1 MYYRIKQ
8 FLLLV
13 GDAAML
19 YAGFYLGVAL
29 RYQEW
34 VPRDL
39 FTLLPPTSQLF
50 AGAVVILFI
59 IGLYDIGRVKNS
71 RVLYQK
77 ILLSAGIWVL
87 LAIIYFYVKITALV
101 TPKTTL
107 LSITLGSFGLLALW
121 RAFYNHFLSTVIW
134 RTSIAFAG
142 VSDEVVELARLI
154 AAEPERGFVIAG
166 LIIPP
171 QTNVPQPLGAYLTA
185 GTIAELTQKN
195 NGRFPDLIVLNPAL
209 RNNAPLLAELYR
221 AIFRQ
226 ITILDLAEFY
236 EMMFQRIPP
245 FTFSEAWFIT
255 NLKEQR
261 RKIYDRVR
269 ILADYAIA
277 IILTAV
283 FFVTFPLAVA
293 LIKLT
298 SPGPVFFKQKRVGRL
313 GQIFTIYKYRTMFSL
328 GPDGSAETEGPKF
341 AAVDD
346 RRVTA
351 VGRIL
356 RRTRLDELPQALNI
370 LRGEMSLIGPRPER
384 PEFVKQLT
392 EAMPFY
398 TVRHLVKPGL
408 TGWAQLQQA
417 YYGDIKENLYKLEY
431 DLYYI
436 KNRSFFLDAT
446 ILLKTIAVIARLI
459 GR

>member
-1 MYYRIKQ
+1 MYYRVKQ
-8 FLLLV
+8 FLLLI
-13 GDAAML
+13 GDVAML
-19 YAGFYLGVAL
+19 YAGFYIGVAL

-34 VPRDL
+34 APRDL
-39 FTLLPPTSQLF
+39 FVLVQPISQLF
-50 AGAVVILFI
+50 AGAVIILFI

-71 RVLYQK
+71 RALYQK
-77 ILLSAGIWVL
+77 ILLSAGIWVI
-87 LAIIYFYVKITALV
+87 LAIIYFYIKIAALV

-107 LSITLGSFGLLALW
+107 LCITLGSFGLMVLW

-134 RTSIAFAG
+134 RTSVVFAG
-142 VSDEVVELARLI
+142 LSNEVTELARQI
-154 AAEPERGFVIAG
+154 TAEPERGFVIAG
-166 LIIPP
+166 LITTPSEAIHPALKDYP
-171 QTNVPQPLGAYLTA
+171 SAETLT
-185 GTIAELTQKN
+185 ELAKKN
-195 NGRFPDLIVLNPAL
+195 NGHFPELIVLNPTL
-209 RNNAPLLAELYR
+209 RNNTTLLAELYR

-226 ITILDLAEFY
+226 ITIMDLAEFY
-236 EMMFQRIPP
+236 ETIFQRIPP

-261 RKIYDRVR
+261 RRIYDRGR
-269 ILADYAIA
+269 ILTDYALA
-277 IILTAV
+277 IIMTAV
-283 FFVTFPLAVA
+283 FFATFPLISLAV
-293 LIKLT
+293 KLT
-298 SPGPVFFKQKRVGRL
+298 SPGPVFFKQKRIGRL
-313 GQIFTIYKYRTMFSL
+313 GKVFAIYKYRTMFSL
-328 GPDGSAETEGPKF
+328 NPDGSAETGGPQF
-341 AAVDD
+341 AAVGD

-351 VGRIL
+351 VGRVL

-384 PEFVKQLT
+384 PEFVEQLT

-398 TVRHLVKPGL
+398 AVRHLVKPGL

-436 KNRSFFLDAT
+436 KNRSFFLDVT
-446 ILLKTIAVIARLI
+446 ILLKTISVIARMM

>member
-34 VPRDL
+34 APRDL
-39 FTLLPPTSQLF
+39 FILLPPTSQLF

-87 LAIIYFYVKITALV
+87 LAIIYFYAKITTLV

-107 LSITLGSFGLLALW
+107 LCITFGSFGLLALW

-142 VSDEVVELARLI
+142 VSDEVAELARLI

-171 QTNVPQPLGAYLTA
+171 QTSVPSPLGSHPTA
-185 GTIAELTQKN
+185 GTLAELTQKN
-195 NGRFPDLIVLNPAL
+195 NGRFPDLIVLNPAS

-226 ITILDLAEFY
+226 ITIIDLAEFY

-261 RKIYDRVR
+261 RKIYDRGR

-277 IILTAV
+277 IILAAV
-283 FFVTFPLAVA
+283 FFITFPLAAA

-313 GQIFTIYKYRTMFSL
+313 GQTFTIYKYRTMFSL

-341 AAVDD
+341 AAVGD

-351 VGRIL
+351 LGRIL
-356 RRTRLDELPQALNI
+356 RRTRLDEMPQALNI

-398 TVRHLVKPGL
+398 AVRHLVKPGL

-446 ILLKTIAVIARLI
+446 ILLKTISVIARLM

>member
-8 FLLLV
+8 LLLLS
-13 GDAAML
+13 GDIIAL
-19 YAGFYLGVAL
+19 YAGFYIGVAL

-34 VPRDL
+34 APREL
-39 FTLLPPTSQLF
+39 PTLLPPISQLF
-50 AGAVVILFI
+50 LGAVVVLFI
-59 IGLYDIGRVKNS
+59 IGLYDIGRIKNS
-71 RVLYQK
+71 RTLYQK
-77 ILLSAGIWVL
+77 ILLSAGIWVI
-87 LAIIYFYVKITALV
+87 LAIVYFYIKITALV

-107 LSITLGSFGLLALW
+107 LGITLGSFGLLALW
-121 RAFYNHFLSTVIW
+121 RTFYNRFLSTVIW
-134 RTSIAFAG
+134 RTSIVFAG
-142 VSDEVVELARLI
+142 VSNEVAELAHLI
-154 AAEPERGFVIAG
+154 TTEPERGFVIAG
-166 LIIPP
+166 LIVPP
-171 QTNVPQPLGAYLTA
+171 QKIIPVSLQAYPVAETLT
-185 GTIAELTQKN
+185 ELTKKN
-195 NGRFPDLIVLNPAL
+195 NAHYPELVVLNPAL
-209 RNNAPLLAELYR
+209 RNNTSLLAELYH

-236 EMMFQRIPP
+236 ETMFRRIPP

-261 RKIYDRVR
+261 RKIYDRAR
-269 ILADYAIA
+269 ILVDYALALIML
-277 IILTAV
+277 IPFGI
-283 FFVTFPLAVA
+283 TFPFIAALVLA
-293 LIKLT
+293 T

-313 GQIFTIYKYRTMFSL
+313 GRVFTIYKYRTMLSL
-328 GPDGSAETEGPKF
+328 NPDGSAETAGPQF
-341 AAVDD
+341 AEVGD

-351 VGRIL
+351 VGRLL

-370 LRGEMSLIGPRPER
+370 LRGDMSLIGPRPER

-417 YYGDIKENLYKLEY
+417 YYGDIEENLYKLQY

-436 KNRSFFLDAT
+436 KNRNFFFDAT
-446 ILLKTIAVIARLI
+446 ILLKTVAIIARFM